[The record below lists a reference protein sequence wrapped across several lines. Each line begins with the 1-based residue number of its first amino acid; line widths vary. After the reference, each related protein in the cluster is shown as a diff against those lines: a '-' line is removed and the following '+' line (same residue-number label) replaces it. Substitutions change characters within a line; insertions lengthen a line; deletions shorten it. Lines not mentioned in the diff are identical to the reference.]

1 MRDVVALVSGL
12 VVTGLGLLLLLD
24 QTGVVHLS
32 LAYAGP
38 AVLWSTWRQ
47 DFAVA
52 PGFCG
57 MCRCASARD

>member
-1 MRDVVALVSGL
+1 MRDAVALVSGL

-38 AVLWSTWRQ
+38 AVLA
-47 DFAVA
+47 AVGA
-52 PGFCG
+52 VLL
-57 MCRCASARD
+57 ASGLSRD